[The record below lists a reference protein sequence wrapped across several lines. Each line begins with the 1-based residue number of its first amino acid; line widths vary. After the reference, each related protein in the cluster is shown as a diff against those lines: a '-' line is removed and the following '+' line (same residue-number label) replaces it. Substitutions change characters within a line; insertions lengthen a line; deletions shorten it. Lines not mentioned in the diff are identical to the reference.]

1 MPFVPGISPFTWET
15 VKVDIDTTN
24 RMLNCGAHGMTIEYY
39 HSGSTVAGIT
49 YGQWTVLWWQWALSV
64 PASKNPVV
72 DDTGK
77 NASQGQRKDVWFLA
91 GRFGVEDSSETFP
104 TRECSVPAGIP
115 ILFPILN
122 CEADT
127 IEYPHLRNDQDILDH
142 VLNQVDG
149 ILKKECYMN
158 DQLVPSQRV
167 QSDPNVFDLNVH
179 PDFDKAHKGGHTRA
193 AADGYWVFL
202 KPLPKGNHAVR
213 FQGSCQN
220 GRLNS
225 GATYDLNII

>member
-1 MPFVPGISPFTWET
+1 
-15 VKVDIDTTN
+15 
-24 RMLNCGAHGMTIEYY
+24 
-39 HSGSTVAGIT
+39 
-49 YGQWTVLWWQWALSV
+49 
-64 PASKNPVV
+64 
-72 DDTGK
+72 
-77 NASQGQRKDVWFLA
+77 
-91 GRFGVEDSSETFP
+91 
-104 TRECSVPAGIP
+104 
-115 ILFPILN
+115 LN

-167 QSDPNVFDLNVH
+167 QSDPHVFDLNVH

-202 KPLPKGNHAVR
+202 KSLPKGKHAVR